1 MNVLVVGGGARE
13 HALTWKALQSPL
25 TDTVFCAPGN
35 AATGS
40 IAINTGLEATD
51 VEGVA
56 RFVNERDVGLTVIG
70 PEVAVAAGLAA
81 RLTAAGRIVFGPT
94 QAAGRIESSKA
105 FAKSLMERTGV
116 PTPAHRVFD
125 NPASAK
131 DFVRGE
137 RRAFV
142 VKADGL
148 AKGKGTLVARDAEET
163 LECIDTLM
171 LRRTVGGAADRIVM
185 EENID
190 GRGGARR
197 ARGGERVLD
206 VQVECGSGP
215 RVPRVSRDLCHRIPD
230 RRVGHDRARGSCLPC
245 RRRGRSIGLRDG
257 RRPGIDPRRAGRI
270 DGRGEGP
277 CLPERRSYSLSGDDL
292 SPRPRGARDRSSRAA
307 VSDGPLVGIVMGS
320 ESDRPTIQRCCE
332 VLDGYGVTYEV
343 VVRSAHRDPEGCRQ
357 WATEAEGRGI
367 NVLVAAAGGAAHLPG
382 VVAAWSVLPVIG
394 VPMSA
399 GALGGLDALL
409 SMAQMPAGIPVATVA
424 IGDAGA
430 RNAGHLAV
438 GILALADAGAR
449 EKLVKRREANRQ
461 PKQ

>member
-70 PEVAVAAGLAA
+70 PEVAVAAGLAD
-81 RLTAAGRIVFGPT
+81 RLTAAGRLVLGPT

-171 LRRTVGGAADRIVM
+171 LRRTVGAAADRIVL
-185 EENID
+185 EEKID
-190 GRGGARR
+190 GREVSLMALVD
-197 ARGGERVLD
+197 GERILPLPPACDYKRAFDGDRGPNTGGMGGYSPVSFFGPDAVEQAVTTVLRPI
-206 VQVECGSGP
+206 VE
-215 RVPRVSRDLCHRIPD
+215 
-230 RRVGHDRARGSCLPC
+230 
-245 RRRGRSIGLRDG
+245 GLRDG
-257 RRPGIDPRRAGRI
+257 GTPYRGCLYAGLMVGSAGIQALEFNARFGDPEAQVVLPRLETDLIALLEAAA
-270 DGRGEGP
+270 RGE
-277 CLPERRSYSLSGDDL
+277 LAEASG
-292 SPRPRGARDRSSRAA
+292 SWTSRSS
-307 VSDGPLVGIVMGS
+307 VGVVLASRGYPGTYATGYPIEGLG
-320 ESDRPTIQRCCE
+320 TIE
-332 VLDGYGVTYEV
+332 
-343 VVRSAHRDPEGCRQ
+343 RD
-357 WATEAEGRGI
+357 
-367 NVLVAAAGGAAHLPG
+367 VLVFHAGAAADPSGYVTAGGR
-382 VVAAWSVLPVIG
+382 VLTLV
-394 VPMSA
+394 
-399 GALGGLDALL
+399 ALGE
-409 SMAQMPAGIPVATVA
+409 SMAEAKDRAYRNVDRIRFQGMTFRRDLAQREIEAPALP
-424 IGDAGA
+424 
-430 RNAGHLAV
+430 
-438 GILALADAGAR
+438 
-449 EKLVKRREANRQ
+449 
-461 PKQ
+461 

>member
-70 PEVAVAAGLAA
+70 PELAVAAGLAD
-81 RLTAAGRIVFGPT
+81 RLTAAGRLVFGPT

-171 LRRTVGGAADRIVM
+171 LRRTVGAAADRIVL
-185 EENID
+185 EEKID
-190 GRGGARR
+190 GREVSLMALVD
-197 ARGGERVLD
+197 GERILPLPPACDYKRAFDGDRGPNTGGMGGYSPVSFFGPDAVEQAVTTVLRPI
-206 VQVECGSGP
+206 VE
-215 RVPRVSRDLCHRIPD
+215 
-230 RRVGHDRARGSCLPC
+230 
-245 RRRGRSIGLRDG
+245 GLRDG
-257 RRPGIDPRRAGRI
+257 GTPYRGCLYAGLMVGSAGIQALEFNARFGDPEAQVVLPRLETDLIALLEAAA
-270 DGRGEGP
+270 RGE
-277 CLPERRSYSLSGDDL
+277 LAEASG
-292 SPRPRGARDRSSRAA
+292 SWTSRSS
-307 VSDGPLVGIVMGS
+307 VGVVLASRGYPGTYATGYPIEGLG
-320 ESDRPTIQRCCE
+320 TIERE
-332 VLDGYGVTYEV
+332 VLVFHAGAAADPSGYVT
-343 VVRSAHRDPEGCRQ
+343 AG
-357 WATEAEGRGI
+357 GR
-367 NVLVAAAGGAAHLPG
+367 VLTLVA
-382 VVAAWSVLPVIG
+382 
-394 VPMSA
+394 
-399 GALGGLDALL
+399 LGE
-409 SMAQMPAGIPVATVA
+409 SMAEAKDRAYRNVDRIRFQGMTFRRDLAEREIEAPALP
-424 IGDAGA
+424 
-430 RNAGHLAV
+430 
-438 GILALADAGAR
+438 
-449 EKLVKRREANRQ
+449 
-461 PKQ
+461 

>member
-70 PEVAVAAGLAA
+70 PEVAVAAGLAD
-81 RLTAAGRIVFGPT
+81 RLTAAGRLVFGPT

-171 LRRTVGGAADRIVM
+171 LRRTVGAAADRIVL
-185 EENID
+185 EEKID
-190 GRGGARR
+190 GREVSLMALVD
-197 ARGGERVLD
+197 GERILPLPPACDYKRAFDGDRGPNTGGMGGYSPVSFFGPDAVEQAVTTVLRPI
-206 VQVECGSGP
+206 VE
-215 RVPRVSRDLCHRIPD
+215 
-230 RRVGHDRARGSCLPC
+230 
-245 RRRGRSIGLRDG
+245 GLRDG
-257 RRPGIDPRRAGRI
+257 GTPYRGCLYAGLMVGSAGIQALEFNARFGDPEAQVVLPRLETDLIALLEAAA
-270 DGRGEGP
+270 RGE
-277 CLPERRSYSLSGDDL
+277 LAEASG
-292 SPRPRGARDRSSRAA
+292 SWTSRSS
-307 VSDGPLVGIVMGS
+307 VGVVLASRGYPGTYATGYPIEGLG
-320 ESDRPTIQRCCE
+320 TIE
-332 VLDGYGVTYEV
+332 
-343 VVRSAHRDPEGCRQ
+343 RD
-357 WATEAEGRGI
+357 
-367 NVLVAAAGGAAHLPG
+367 VLVFHAGAAADPSGYVTAGGR
-382 VVAAWSVLPVIG
+382 VLTLV
-394 VPMSA
+394 
-399 GALGGLDALL
+399 ALGE
-409 SMAQMPAGIPVATVA
+409 SMAEAKDRAYRNVDRVRFQGMTFRRDLAEREIEAPALP
-424 IGDAGA
+424 
-430 RNAGHLAV
+430 
-438 GILALADAGAR
+438 
-449 EKLVKRREANRQ
+449 
-461 PKQ
+461 

>member
-70 PEVAVAAGLAA
+70 PELAVAAGLAD
-81 RLTAAGRIVFGPT
+81 RLTAAGRLVFGPT

-171 LRRTVGGAADRIVM
+171 LRRTVGAAADRIVL
-185 EENID
+185 EEKID
-190 GRGGARR
+190 GREVSLMALVD
-197 ARGGERVLD
+197 GERILPLPPACDYKRAFDGDRGPNTGGMGGYSPVSFFGPDAVEQAVTTVLRPI
-206 VQVECGSGP
+206 VE
-215 RVPRVSRDLCHRIPD
+215 
-230 RRVGHDRARGSCLPC
+230 
-245 RRRGRSIGLRDG
+245 GLRDG
-257 RRPGIDPRRAGRI
+257 GTPYRGCLYAGLMVGSAGIQALEFNARFGDPEAQVVLPRLETDLIALLEAAA
-270 DGRGEGP
+270 RGE
-277 CLPERRSYSLSGDDL
+277 LAEASG
-292 SPRPRGARDRSSRAA
+292 SWTSRSS
-307 VSDGPLVGIVMGS
+307 VGVVLASRGYPGTYATGYPIEGLG
-320 ESDRPTIQRCCE
+320 TIE
-332 VLDGYGVTYEV
+332 
-343 VVRSAHRDPEGCRQ
+343 RD
-357 WATEAEGRGI
+357 
-367 NVLVAAAGGAAHLPG
+367 VLVFHAGAAADPSGYVTAGGR
-382 VVAAWSVLPVIG
+382 VLTLV
-394 VPMSA
+394 
-399 GALGGLDALL
+399 ALGD
-409 SMAQMPAGIPVATVA
+409 SMAEAKDRAYRNVDRIRFQGMTFRRDLAEREIEAPALP
-424 IGDAGA
+424 
-430 RNAGHLAV
+430 
-438 GILALADAGAR
+438 
-449 EKLVKRREANRQ
+449 
-461 PKQ
+461 

>member
-70 PEVAVAAGLAA
+70 PEVAVAAGLAD
-81 RLTAAGRIVFGPT
+81 RLTAAGRLVFGPT

-171 LRRTVGGAADRIVM
+171 LRRTVGAAADRILL
-185 EENID
+185 EEKID
-190 GRGGARR
+190 GREVSLMALVD
-197 ARGGERVLD
+197 GERILPLPPACDYKRAFDGDRGPNTGGMGGYSPVSFFGPDAVEQAVTTVLRPI
-206 VQVECGSGP
+206 VE
-215 RVPRVSRDLCHRIPD
+215 
-230 RRVGHDRARGSCLPC
+230 
-245 RRRGRSIGLRDG
+245 GLRDG
-257 RRPGIDPRRAGRI
+257 GTPYRGCLYAGLMVGSAGIQALEFNARFGDPEAQVVLPRLETDLIALLEAAA
-270 DGRGEGP
+270 RGE
-277 CLPERRSYSLSGDDL
+277 LAEASG
-292 SPRPRGARDRSSRAA
+292 SWTSRSS
-307 VSDGPLVGIVMGS
+307 VGVVLASRGYPGTYATGYPIEGLG
-320 ESDRPTIQRCCE
+320 TIE
-332 VLDGYGVTYEV
+332 
-343 VVRSAHRDPEGCRQ
+343 RD
-357 WATEAEGRGI
+357 
-367 NVLVAAAGGAAHLPG
+367 VLVFHAGAAADPSGYVTAGGR
-382 VVAAWSVLPVIG
+382 VLTLV
-394 VPMSA
+394 
-399 GALGGLDALL
+399 ALGD
-409 SMAQMPAGIPVATVA
+409 SMAEAKDRAYRNVDRIRFQGMTFRRDLAEREIEAPALP
-424 IGDAGA
+424 
-430 RNAGHLAV
+430 
-438 GILALADAGAR
+438 
-449 EKLVKRREANRQ
+449 
-461 PKQ
+461 

>member
-35 AATGS
+35 AATGA

-70 PEVAVAAGLAA
+70 PEVAVAAGLAD
-81 RLTAAGRIVFGPT
+81 RLTAAGRLVFGPT

-171 LRRTVGGAADRIVM
+171 LRRTVGAAADRVVL
-185 EENID
+185 EEKID
-190 GRGGARR
+190 GREVSLMALVD
-197 ARGGERVLD
+197 GERILPLPPACDYKRAFDGDRGPNTGGMGGYSPVSFFGPDAVEQAVTTVLRPI
-206 VQVECGSGP
+206 VE
-215 RVPRVSRDLCHRIPD
+215 
-230 RRVGHDRARGSCLPC
+230 
-245 RRRGRSIGLRDG
+245 GLRDG
-257 RRPGIDPRRAGRI
+257 GTPYRGCLYAGLMVGSAGMQALEFNARFGDPEAQVVLPRLETDLIALLEAAA
-270 DGRGEGP
+270 RGQLGGA
-277 CLPERRSYSLSGDDL
+277 SG
-292 SPRPRGARDRSSRAA
+292 SWTSRSS
-307 VSDGPLVGIVMGS
+307 VGVVLASRGYPGTYATGYPIEGLG
-320 ESDRPTIQRCCE
+320 TIE
-332 VLDGYGVTYEV
+332 
-343 VVRSAHRDPEGCRQ
+343 RD
-357 WATEAEGRGI
+357 
-367 NVLVAAAGGAAHLPG
+367 VLVFHAGAAADPSGYVTAGGR
-382 VVAAWSVLPVIG
+382 VLTLV
-394 VPMSA
+394 
-399 GALGGLDALL
+399 ALGD
-409 SMAQMPAGIPVATVA
+409 SMAEAKDRAYRNVDRIRFQGITFRRDLAEREIEAPALP
-424 IGDAGA
+424 
-430 RNAGHLAV
+430 
-438 GILALADAGAR
+438 
-449 EKLVKRREANRQ
+449 
-461 PKQ
+461 

>member
-70 PEVAVAAGLAA
+70 PEVAVAAGLAD
-81 RLTAAGRIVFGPT
+81 RLTAAGRLVFGPT

-171 LRRTVGGAADRIVM
+171 LRRTVGAAADRIVL
-185 EENID
+185 EEKID
-190 GRGGARR
+190 GREVSLMALVD
-197 ARGGERVLD
+197 GERILPLPPACDYKRAFDGDRGPNTGGMGGYSPVSFFGPDAVEQAVTTVLRPI
-206 VQVECGSGP
+206 VE
-215 RVPRVSRDLCHRIPD
+215 
-230 RRVGHDRARGSCLPC
+230 
-245 RRRGRSIGLRDG
+245 GLRDG
-257 RRPGIDPRRAGRI
+257 GTPYRGCLYAGLMVGSAGIQALEFNARFGDPEAQVVLPRLETDLIALLEAAA
-270 DGRGEGP
+270 RGE
-277 CLPERRSYSLSGDDL
+277 LAEASG
-292 SPRPRGARDRSSRAA
+292 SWTSRSS
-307 VSDGPLVGIVMGS
+307 VGVVLASRGYPGTYATGYPIEGLG
-320 ESDRPTIQRCCE
+320 TIERE
-332 VLDGYGVTYEV
+332 VLVFHAGAAADPSGYVT
-343 VVRSAHRDPEGCRQ
+343 AG
-357 WATEAEGRGI
+357 GR
-367 NVLVAAAGGAAHLPG
+367 VLTLVA
-382 VVAAWSVLPVIG
+382 
-394 VPMSA
+394 
-399 GALGGLDALL
+399 LGE
-409 SMAQMPAGIPVATVA
+409 SMAEAKDRAYRNVDRVRFQGMTFRRDLAQREIEAPALP
-424 IGDAGA
+424 
-430 RNAGHLAV
+430 
-438 GILALADAGAR
+438 
-449 EKLVKRREANRQ
+449 
-461 PKQ
+461 

>member
-70 PEVAVAAGLAA
+70 PEVAVAAGLAD
-81 RLTAAGRIVFGPT
+81 RLTAAGRLVFGPT

-171 LRRTVGGAADRIVM
+171 LRRTVGAAADRIVL
-185 EENID
+185 EEKID
-190 GRGGARR
+190 GREVSLMALVD
-197 ARGGERVLD
+197 GERILPLPPACDYKRAFDGDRGPNTGGMGGYSPVSFFGPDAVEQAVTTVLRPI
-206 VQVECGSGP
+206 VE
-215 RVPRVSRDLCHRIPD
+215 
-230 RRVGHDRARGSCLPC
+230 
-245 RRRGRSIGLRDG
+245 GLRDG
-257 RRPGIDPRRAGRI
+257 GTPYRGCLYAGLMVGSAGIQALEFNARFGDPEAQVVLPRLETDLIALLEAAA
-270 DGRGEGP
+270 RGE
-277 CLPERRSYSLSGDDL
+277 LAEASG
-292 SPRPRGARDRSSRAA
+292 SWTSRSS
-307 VSDGPLVGIVMGS
+307 VGVVLASRGYPGTYATGYPIEGLG
-320 ESDRPTIQRCCE
+320 TIERE
-332 VLDGYGVTYEV
+332 VLVFHAGAAADPSGYVT
-343 VVRSAHRDPEGCRQ
+343 AG
-357 WATEAEGRGI
+357 GR
-367 NVLVAAAGGAAHLPG
+367 VLTLVA
-382 VVAAWSVLPVIG
+382 
-394 VPMSA
+394 
-399 GALGGLDALL
+399 LGE
-409 SMAQMPAGIPVATVA
+409 SMAEAKDRAYRNVDRIRFQGMTFRRDLAEREIEAPALP
-424 IGDAGA
+424 
-430 RNAGHLAV
+430 
-438 GILALADAGAR
+438 
-449 EKLVKRREANRQ
+449 
-461 PKQ
+461 